1 MSEVPVAQI
10 HKLRD
15 RLSVAVDEGDW
26 DKAAKLA
33 RKIVK
38 KIPLAL
44 DPQKCMTGEPLG
56 KPHLDGVYTI
66 GSMRYERGPSHAVRA
81 IRQMNR
87 IIRSAQKTL
96 DK

>member
-1 MSEVPVAQI
+1 MSKVPVAQI

-15 RLSVAVDEGDW
+15 KLGIAVDEEDW

-33 RKIVK
+33 KKIVK

-66 GSMRYERGPSHAVRA
+66 GSMRYERGPAHAVRA

-87 IIRSAQKTL
+87 ILKVAQRNLGK
-96 DK
+96 